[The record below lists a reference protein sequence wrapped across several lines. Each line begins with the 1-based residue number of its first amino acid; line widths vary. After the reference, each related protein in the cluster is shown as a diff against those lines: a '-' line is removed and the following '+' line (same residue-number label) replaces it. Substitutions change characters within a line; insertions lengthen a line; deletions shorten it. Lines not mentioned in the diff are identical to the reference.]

1 MQRQIEDQ
9 ETIKYME
16 IQIDNK
22 EKEKEKLLKDNLLL
36 IKINE

>member
-22 EKEKEKLLKDNLLL
+22 EKKKEKLLKDNLLL